1 MFTRPGFSIIGC
13 KTNSEVSQK
22 PWHSTVPAIWPRLQV
37 LWLWLLDA
45 EVTHGVL
52 GKLFL
57 LASMMGLSKGMGP
70 RHLTRQKLS
79 DFKHRISS
87 RSQGSHSPIP
97 QNPKCKSSIQLWIM
111 VSGCWTEKTCGLQQ
125 KWKWTGV
132 QLEFPD
138 WWGCYLSQVDYYIYN
153 I

>member
-22 PWHSTVPAIWPRLQV
+22 PSHSTLVLGVHAVWVPAIWPRLQV

-57 LASMMGLSKGMGP
+57 FGFDDGFVQGHGP
-70 RHLTRQKLS
+70 PMA
-79 DFKHRISS
+79 I
-87 RSQGSHSPIP
+87 
-97 QNPKCKSSIQLWIM
+97 
-111 VSGCWTEKTCGLQQ
+111 
-125 KWKWTGV
+125 
-132 QLEFPD
+132 
-138 WWGCYLSQVDYYIYN
+138 
-153 I
+153 